1 MSLMKTMLNGAEE
14 ARVLTCSRP
23 SFFLVVDGGLDS
35 GMEDKVLAF
44 DTSSRREWIYSD
56 TEYWQQERDGPLLIQ
71 AKPESA
77 LLSAMLHDWSELHWG
92 GILQSDEH
100 FTVVLQH
107 LRMLR
112 HARMPD
118 GNLALLRAH
127 EPRAL
132 RGLVEGLSDD
142 EQDCLLGPIQSWIW
156 CEWNEGRGDWY
167 QLARQSGISAP
178 PAATPFVLTE
188 SVIRA
193 LDTQRVDYSYRGW
206 VRRLRNE
213 RIPALDALD
222 DDHLSQAVNIQVSHA
237 VTLGFVNDEDLWAY
251 LNLFFHHPR
260 RLHDP
265 DNVLTRLLNAT
276 DQPAWRRLMQ
286 INDLLA
292 KETA

>member
-1 MSLMKTMLNGAEE
+1 MKAAPHSAEE
-14 ARVLTCSRP
+14 VRVLACSWP
-23 SFFLVVDGGLDS
+23 NFFLIVDGGLDS
-35 GMEDKVLAF
+35 GLEEKALVFDKMA
-44 DTSSRREWIYSD
+44 RREWVYSD
-56 TEYWQQERDGPLLIQ
+56 TEYWRQERDGPLLIQ

-77 LLSAMLHDWSELHWG
+77 LLSAMLHDWAALHWG

-100 FTVVLQH
+100 FSLVLQH

-118 GNLALLRAH
+118 GELGLLRLH

-132 RGLVEGLSDD
+132 RGFVEGLSDG
-142 EQDCLLGPIQSWIW
+142 EQDLLLGPIQSWIW
-156 CEWNEGRGDWY
+156 CEWNEDRGDWY
-167 QLARQSGISAP
+167 RLARQSEIGVPPITAP
-178 PAATPFVLTE
+178 LVLTD

-193 LDTQRVDYSYRGW
+193 LDSQRIDYSYRGW

-222 DDHLSQAVNIQVSHA
+222 DDHLLQAVGIQVSHA

-251 LNLFFHHPR
+251 LNLFFRHHR
-260 RLHDP
+260 RLLEP
-265 DNVLTRLLNAT
+265 GSALTHLLNDT
-276 DQPAWRRLMQ
+276 EQPAWRRMVQ

-292 KETA
+292 RETA